1 MKSKLKISS
10 IFLLIIISMFMIVG
24 CSNNTESSNNDIT
37 KTKNVLNAA
46 RIMSDGSYQIR
57 FSDLVELEA
66 LKEYN
71 NKTVTALGYL
81 SPIMGY
87 DGSFGYLMN
96 LPYQTCPYCL
106 PSDTKITNTIA
117 IFTEKGK
124 PIDFT
129 EAAVLVKGTLK
140 LEPYTDEYGYS
151 YNYRIVDVTIEKA
164 DTSELGEKITLY
176 NKLAEKEILTRLMDT
191 LYWVDENVYYDEYTA
206 NGYEYDRSIVDF
218 TNLDAVI
225 SDLSEFNQDEVSIL
239 LNTANS
245 LKEIGT
251 KVNELTKNEEYEK
264 IKEYKEI
271 TAQLFYKIG
280 DWMSIYEL

>member
-1 MKSKLKISS
+1 MKNKIKISS
-10 IFLLIIISMFMIVG
+10 IFLLIIISMFMFVG
-24 CSNNTESSNNDIT
+24 CSNSTESSNDDIK

-71 NKTVTALGYL
+71 NETVTALGYL

-124 PIDFT
+124 PIDFA

-151 YNYRIVDVTIEKA
+151 YNYRMVDVTIEKA
-164 DTSELGEKITLY
+164 DTSDLGEKITLY
-176 NKLAEKEILTRLMDT
+176 NKLAEKEILTKLMDT
-191 LYWVDENVYYDEYTA
+191 LYWVDENVFYDEYTA
-206 NGYEYDRSIVDF
+206 NGAVYDRTIVDL

-225 SDLSEFNQDEVSIL
+225 NDLSEFNTEEVSIL
-239 LNTANS
+239 INTANK
-245 LKEIGT
+245 LKELTIE
-251 KVNELTKNEEYEK
+251 VNKLTENKEYEK
-264 IKEYKEI
+264 IKEYKERTI
-271 TAQLFYKIG
+271 ELFYAIG

>member
-1 MKSKLKISS
+1 MKNKIKISS
-10 IFLLIIISMFMIVG
+10 IFLLIIISMFMFVG
-24 CSNNTESSNNDIT
+24 CSNSTESSNDDIK

-71 NKTVTALGYL
+71 NETVTALGYL

-151 YNYRIVDVTIEKA
+151 YNYRMVDVTIEKA
-164 DTSELGEKITLY
+164 DTSDLGEKITLY
-176 NKLAEKEILTRLMDT
+176 NKLAEKEILTKLMDT
-191 LYWVDENVYYDEYTA
+191 LYWVDENVFYDEYTA
-206 NGYEYDRSIVDF
+206 NGAVYDRTIVDL

-225 SDLSEFNQDEVSIL
+225 NDLSEFNTEEVSIL
-239 LNTANS
+239 INTANK
-245 LKEIGT
+245 LKELTIE
-251 KVNELTKNEEYEK
+251 VNKLTENKEYEK
-264 IKEYKEI
+264 IKEYKERTI
-271 TAQLFYKIG
+271 ELFYAIG